1 MMGMS
6 AESSVESIM
15 EPAMESTVE
24 PIVITGLGVTTA
36 LGDRDQSWRRLV
48 VGESAL
54 AMRQPFPQFPV
65 YPLAMIGQF
74 PVALESLVF
83 QTAQAALADADLLSP
98 AAQVQEPLR
107 TGVVVGSSRSFQGAL
122 ERLCDLPLGEE
133 AVADGAEFLGRAF
146 LRALP
151 QQSAIATAQQFG
163 IQGPVSAPMAAC
175 ATGIWAIAQGI
186 LLLRSGQCDQ
196 VLVVTADSPITP
208 LCLAGFGRLKALA
221 RDGVFPFDCDRQG
234 LALGEG
240 AAAFVLETES
250 HAAQRQI
257 KPYGRILGL
266 GLTADATHM
275 TAPDESIS
283 GVSRAL
289 QQCLLFREAGR
300 RSPSS
305 SPSASSPERPK
316 IGYIHAH
323 GTATRRN
330 DIQEAAVIQ
339 RYFPEGVPVS
349 STKGATGHTLG
360 ASGGLGV
367 AWSLLALRHQQ
378 LPPCTGLRRADFDLD
393 FVRAGR
399 TQLRTPLEAVLC
411 LAFGFGGQNTA
422 IALGQA

>member
-1 MMGMS
+1 MGML
-6 AESSVESIM
+6 AEPVGEPTVEPIL
-15 EPAMESTVE
+15 E

-36 LGDRDQSWRRLV
+36 LGDRDLSWRRLV
-48 VGESAL
+48 AGESAL
-54 AMRQPFPQFPV
+54 AMRQPFPLFPV

-74 PVALESLVF
+74 PVALESLLF
-83 QTAQAALADADLLSP
+83 QTAREALADADLLSP
-98 AAQVQEPLR
+98 DAQVHEPLR
-107 TGVVVGSSRSFQGAL
+107 TGAVVGSSRSFQGDL
-122 ERLCDLPLGEE
+122 ERLCDLPLGGDGG
-133 AVADGAEFLGRAF
+133 ADGVDFLGRAF

-151 QQSAIATAQQFG
+151 QQSAIAAAQQFG

-175 ATGIWAIAQGI
+175 ATGIWAIAQGV

-196 VLVVTADSPITP
+196 VLVVTADAPITP

-250 HAAQRQI
+250 HAAQRQVM
-257 KPYGRILGL
+257 PYGHILGL

-275 TAPDESIS
+275 TAPDESFS

-289 QQCLLFREAGR
+289 HQCLLFREAGG
-300 RSPSS
+300 RSPSV
-305 SPSASSPERPK
+305 ASSERPK
-316 IGYIHAH
+316 IGYVHAH

-339 RYFPEGVPVS
+339 RYFPNGVPVS

-393 FVRAGR
+393 FVKAGR

-422 IALGQA
+422 IALGKS